1 VSDHIVIVASLLVAG
16 YLLMA
21 MEVFVIPGFGVSGI
35 GGLLCLGAGCWLAFG
50 WFGPLY
56 GAVAVILVVATT
68 TAFMIWFPRSR
79 YGRDFVHEQSLAG
92 AYAGDSNL
100 TVGQIGQAE
109 SDLRPAGIARF
120 GEQRESVVTEGDYIP
135 ADSLVSVIEVRGSQV
150 VVEFAQKT
158 TKGVPHKEPQG
169 GS

>member
-1 VSDHIVIVASLLVAG
+1 
-16 YLLMA
+16 
-21 MEVFVIPGFGVSGI
+21 
-35 GGLLCLGAGCWLAFG
+35 
-50 WFGPLY
+50 
-56 GAVAVILVVATT
+56 
-68 TAFMIWFPRSR
+68 MIWFPRSR
-79 YGRDFVHEQSLAG
+79 YGRDIVHEKSLAG